1 MSSILLCKKV
11 KQSHLCSQVLKNTEY
26 SSSLNNEGIGR
37 LFPQEP
43 FSSDCSS
50 IVAFTIAT
58 DNKMMHSTFHNQSP
72 PKACTDATDKDADCT
87 LERDGVSMYT
97 YTLPQKE
104 YIVIY
109 KYVNMA
115 LEREREST

>member
-1 MSSILLCKKV
+1 
-11 KQSHLCSQVLKNTEY
+11 
-26 SSSLNNEGIGR
+26 
-37 LFPQEP
+37 
-43 FSSDCSS
+43 
-50 IVAFTIAT
+50 
-58 DNKMMHSTFHNQSP
+58 MMHSTFHNQSP
-72 PKACTDATDKDADCT
+72 PKACTDATDKDADCN

-109 KYVNMA
+109 KYINMA